1 MDESIKIVNC
11 IDHIEQYGGI
21 DGAHHK
27 QWLLNELIKI
37 LVDDYDG
44 WVVDYEDGEDG
55 PNTYQWDIGI
65 AP

>member
-1 MDESIKIVNC
+1 MEKSIKIANC

-21 DGAHHK
+21 DGSHHK

-44 WVVDYEDGEDG
+44 WVASYEDGEDG
-55 PNTYQWDIGI
+55 PGTYEWDTGI